1 MKPKNK
7 KDIIEETCKRTGDSN
22 ACVEDVVSFYWK
34 RGVYEKIR
42 EIPHFS
48 IAIPNLG
55 TFELIRK
62 NIPTLIEFFKRKDDQ
77 PYLERML
84 NVQRILLGEYERM
97 NEKREL
103 KKKYYENL
111 EKLEKD
117 S

>member
-7 KDIIEETCKRTGDSN
+7 KDIIEETCKRSGHSN

-34 RGVYEKIR
+34 KGVYEKIR

-48 IAIPNLG
+48 IFIPNLG

-62 NIPTLIEFFKRKDDQ
+62 NIPTLIEFFKRNDDQ
-77 PYLERML
+77 PYLEKIL
-84 NVQRILLGEYERM
+84 NVQNILLKEYERL
-97 NEKREL
+97 NEKRES
-103 KKKYYENL
+103 KKQFYENL
-111 EKLEKD
+111 EKQKED